1 MAPAPVTG
9 DGDGLSLQEAA
20 DRLGVHYMTAYRY
33 VRLGLLPAAKEGS
46 TWRVA
51 TADLDRLTGPG
62 GLASKGRG
70 RRDPAPWGSR
80 LERRLVAGDEVGAW
94 GVVEAALAA
103 GTDPPAVYLDV
114 LAPAMTAIGD
124 AWAAGEVD
132 VSVEHRASAIVLRLV
147 GRLGPRFARRG
158 VSRGCVLLAAPQG
171 DLHGLP
177 VALAADLV
185 RGAGFDAEDLGADL
199 PLTSLA
205 AAAARSQRLVAVALA
220 ATTPDNRPAVEE
232 AVRCVRE
239 IVDGVPVLVGGGA
252 VPDEAAARRLGADG
266 WGRDGA
272 ALVDLLEALP
282 SAT

>member
-1 MAPAPVTG
+1 VTG
-9 DGDGLSLQEAA
+9 EDDVLSLQEAA

-33 VRLGLLPAAKEGS
+33 VRLGLLPATKEGS

-51 TADLDRLTGPG
+51 AADLDRLTGPDG
-62 GLASKGRG
+62 VASKGRG
-70 RRDPAPWGSR
+70 RRDPAPWASR

-94 GVVEAALAA
+94 GVVEGALAA
-103 GTDPPAVYLDV
+103 GADPPAIYLDV
-114 LAPAMTAIGD
+114 LAPAMAAIGD
-124 AWAAGEVD
+124 AWAVGEVD
-132 VSVEHRASAIVLRLV
+132 VSVEHRASAIALRLV

-158 VSRGCVLLAAPQG
+158 VSRGSVLLAAPRG

-199 PLTSLA
+199 PPSSLVGA
-205 AAAARSQRLVAVALA
+205 ATRTQRLVAVALTV
-220 ATTPDNRPAVEE
+220 TTPGNRLAVEE
-232 AVRCVRE
+232 AMQCVQE
-239 IVDGVPVLVGGGA
+239 TLDGVPVLVGGGA

-272 ALVDLLEALP
+272 ALVELLGALP

>member
-1 MAPAPVTG
+1 MPPAPVTG
-9 DGDGLSLQEAA
+9 EGDVLSLQEAA

-51 TADLDRLTGPG
+51 TADLDRLTGPD

-70 RRDPAPWGSR
+70 RRDPAPWASR

-103 GTDPPAVYLDV
+103 GTDPPAIYLDV
-114 LAPAMTAIGD
+114 LAPAMAAIGD
-124 AWAAGEVD
+124 AWASGEVD
-132 VSVEHRASAIVLRLV
+132 VSVEHRASGIVLRLV

-199 PLTSLA
+199 PPTSLV
-205 AAAARSQRLVAVALA
+205 AAAARTQRLVAVALA

-239 IVDGVPVLVGGGA
+239 IVEGVPVLLGGGA
-252 VPDEAAARRLGADG
+252 VPNEAAARGLGADG

-282 SAT
+282 PAT